1 MEITA
6 EAVKNLRERTGAGMM
21 DCKKALVEANGD
33 VDEAVKVLRTKGL
46 AAAAKKAHRSASD
59 GMVAVVGDSR
69 RMAVL
74 ELNCETESVAQNPIF
89 RGFAEALATQALS
102 GGVTDVE
109 ALRSQPF
116 AEEPEYTVDQAISLK
131 VAAFGENIVL
141 KRLALL
147 EADGDGRLGSYV
159 HMGGKIGVC
168 VQVTAAVSE
177 DALHDVALHIAA
189 SDPRFVSR
197 AAVPATVVESER
209 EIARQQS
216 RAEGKPEQIIERIVN
231 GRVEKYFA
239 DMVLLEQ
246 PFAKDPSTT
255 VGKYLQS
262 VGGAGATVVAF
273 VRFRLGEDIGD

>member
-6 EAVKNLRERTGAGMM
+6 EAVKKLRERTGAGMM
-21 DCKKALVEANGD
+21 DCKKALVEADGE

-46 AAAAKKAHRSASD
+46 AAAAKKAHRTASD

-69 RMAVL
+69 RMALL
-74 ELNCETESVAQNPIF
+74 ELNCETEPVAQNPAF

-109 ALRSQPF
+109 ALRSQAF

-131 VAAFGENIVL
+131 VASFGENIVL

-147 EADGDGRLGSYV
+147 AAEGDNRLGSYV

-168 VQVTAAVSE
+168 VEVTAAVSE

-189 SDPRFVSR
+189 ADPRFVSR

-216 RAEGKPEQIIERIVN
+216 RTEGKPEQIIERIVN

-246 PFAKDPSTT
+246 PFAKDPSMT

-262 VGGAGATVVAF
+262 VGGAGATVVGF

>member
-6 EAVKNLRERTGAGMM
+6 EAVKRLRERTGAGMM
-21 DCKKALVEANGD
+21 DCKKALVEADGD

-74 ELNCETESVAQNPIF
+74 ELNCETESVAQNPVF

-168 VQVTAAVSE
+168 VQVSAAVSE